1 MKAFLT
7 MNILIKNRW
16 GFLVAVLCLASV
28 GRAADAVILRIGA
41 ARADITPDPEVLN
54 WVTGKPY
61 KEILDRLFVQ
71 ALVVDDG
78 SQKVAILRW
87 DLVDVS
93 ESARDEVRKRI
104 SSTLQIPAENIL
116 INASHNHSAPWA
128 PVYTDGYRGKERDV
142 WWVLRHMPS
151 QNDEPHFKNW
161 MRQLLDQSLKATQ
174 AAVAALQPATLSVA
188 RVSIGEYVQN
198 RRPRAPR
205 WGVVPVPAG
214 ANRSRN
220 TDPAVLVGGA
230 TFGALDRT
238 MSMLSFRDGADR
250 IIASLF
256 QMSCHSVS
264 IYPSNPGLSA
274 DWPGPATAKI
284 SAALGGAEAMFLQ
297 GCTGDINPWRRGR
310 EAVDEMAKALGEKA
324 RAAEA
329 EHARLVPGKLQVA
342 RAELGLPLTPAAQT
356 RTGLESVRAEIQVI
370 VCGPVAIVALPGEV
384 MTEVGMAIRAGSP
397 FPQTL
402 VLGYSNGNGVHYVG
416 MPGEK
421 ARGGYEAGVAGAGT
435 DECGA
440 MLMETAVRLLNEV
453 YARAQPMPPARS
465 VQHSK

>member
-1 MKAFLT
+1 
-7 MNILIKNRW
+7 MNILPSKIW
-16 GFLVAVLCLASV
+16 GLLIAGLCLLSA
-28 GRAADAVILRIGA
+28 GRAADAVTLRIGA

-61 KEILDRLFVQ
+61 KEILDRIFVQ

-104 SSTLQIPAENIL
+104 SSALQIPAENIL

-128 PVYTDGYRGKERDV
+128 PVYTDDYRGTERDV

-151 QNDEPHFKNW
+151 QNDEPHFKKW
-161 MRQLLDQSLKATQ
+161 MGQLLDQSLKATQ
-174 AAVAALQPATLSVA
+174 DAVAALQPATLSIA

-205 WGVVPVPAG
+205 WGVVPAPAG
-214 ANRSRN
+214 AGRNRN
-220 TDPAVLVGGA
+220 PDPAVLAGGA

-238 MSMLSFRDGADR
+238 MNILSFRDGTER

-284 SAALGGAEAMFLQ
+284 AAALGGAEAMFLQ

-310 EAVDEMAKALGEKA
+310 EAVEEMGKALGEKA

-329 EHARLVPGKLQVA
+329 EHARLVPGKLHVA
-342 RAELGLPLTPAAQT
+342 RAELGLPLTPAAQA
-356 RTGLESVRAEIQVI
+356 RTGLESVRAEVQVI

-384 MTEVGMAIRAGSP
+384 MTEIGMAIRDRSP

-416 MPGEK
+416 LPGEK

-440 MLMETAVRLLNEV
+440 MLVETALRLINDV
-453 YARAQPMPPARS
+453 YGRAQPTTPTRTT
-465 VQHSK
+465 QGTR